1 MSVSGGWGGGE
12 GERNNGN
19 NKNGSVF
26 GHSNPTTNNPVT
38 RALIQTGIASTKA
51 QRYRHQLRFRE
62 NAIAQWY
69 RAENESAKFALG
81 DGFCRRGGSGV
92 P

>member
-1 MSVSGGWGGGE
+1 MWGGG
-12 GERNNGN
+12 GETNNGN

-26 GHSNPTTNNPVT
+26 GHSGATTNNPVT
-38 RALIQTGIASTKA
+38 RALIRSGIVSTKA

-62 NAIAQWY
+62 NAIAQRY
-69 RAENESAKFALG
+69 RAGNESVKSAPG